1 MTHHS
6 HHHVKIWGQRLGRR
20 TGRYLDGRHQGEIS
34 DEDDAQLS
42 GHVLHDGPAL
52 VTQAWTGEEEAGLLV
67 GGEEGWGVGGKFMQQ
82 WEVLDRP

>member
-67 GGEEGWGVGGKFMQQ
+67 GGEERVGGEFMQQ